1 MNYTT
6 GNYKL
11 RFVTTQGLHKDQLYL
26 DVIQGLLWI
35 AFDEVKG
42 ESNE

>member
-11 RFVTTQGLHKDQLYL
+11 RFVTTQELHQDQLYL

-35 AFDEVKG
+35 ALDEVQP
-42 ESNE
+42 NE